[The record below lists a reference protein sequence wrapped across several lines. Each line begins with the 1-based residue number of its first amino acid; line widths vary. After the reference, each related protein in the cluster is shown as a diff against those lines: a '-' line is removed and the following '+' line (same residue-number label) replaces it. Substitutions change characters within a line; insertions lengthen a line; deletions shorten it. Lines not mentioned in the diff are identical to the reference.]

1 MAHSGGTVY
10 IIKSSRHVLALV
22 SATLMAA
29 TMFAAGQQ
37 DTGTLPAKRA
47 GVKRLCVFSGGPAG
61 ESVSSDLMN
70 LFQGDPNILET
81 TMITNRVDAFRQA
94 EIQKKECDLLLD
106 ASFTPVPAKSGG
118 GLLGKA
124 KEAAKSINSETG
136 TFNNSSARIQTT
148 NRRADSVG
156 NLSKVL
162 TPDPKDKVKVAYKL
176 TAIATKASLLTQEKE
191 VTSGDLPSFLEKFAN
206 DVVAQALK

>member
-1 MAHSGGTVY
+1 MY
-10 IIKSSRHVLALV
+10 KIIFSRHVLVLV
-22 SATLMAA
+22 SATLM
-29 TMFAAGQQ
+29 TSPLFAAARQ
-37 DTGTLPAKRA
+37 DTGTLPAKKT

-70 LFQGDPNILET
+70 LFQGDPSILDT
-81 TMITNRVDAFRQA
+81 AMITNRVESFRQA

-124 KEAAKSINSETG
+124 REAAKSINNETG
-136 TFNNSSARIQTT
+136 TFNNSAARIQTT

-176 TAIATKASLLTQEKE
+176 TATGTKASLLTQEKE
-191 VTSGDLPSFLEKFAN
+191 VTAADLPSFLEKFAN
-206 DVVAQALK
+206 DVVTQALK